1 MGAQKAA
8 KKVGIKFNFQNVLNN
23 LENQY
28 GDTVVAAVENLATNA
43 EQKAN
48 ENVAVAKQNP
58 EFKNAQRFAN
68 QATFNKVVGTMQRGL
83 KQQLKKIPNNEAQK
97 NLIKLLDQGAAEAK
111 KQLNKYDLGT
121 KNVIKTV
128 NNQYNG
134 RLPEAKQQVEALKN
148 KQKKGPL
155 FKKKKKKKKKKS

>member
-8 KKVGIKFNFQNVLNN
+8 KKVGIKFNFQNVLND

-97 NLIKLLDQGAAEAK
+97 NLIK
-111 KQLNKYDLGT
+111 
-121 KNVIKTV
+121 TV

-134 RLPEAKQQVEALKN
+134 RLPKAQQQVKALTN
-148 KQKKGPL
+148 KLNKG
-155 FKKKKKKKKKKS
+155 